1 MEHIRNLVNLF
12 RDKHPGLKAREELF
26 DHMEQ
31 TFLPHLLRLLQ
42 KDNTLLSEV
51 DLFPGIKV
59 EWEGTDDQWK
69 KLHMAILYSVL
80 HGDPKEKF
88 GTLFD
93 SIKKAI
99 PGMGG
104 ADSTNQTDEIQKILE
119 DEETKGAMAEILELI
134 MSTRLVS
141 LVGDILQNL
150 SLEDLNINLDNPES
164 LLEMLR
170 NPQEHAGLTEL
181 MDRAKQILEDRVTSG
196 KINPQELRRDIEMIR
211 AKFQSS
217 FGKYL
222 NEAILGEDSGNTTGN
237 TAQQI
242 LSNHPD
248 ARRARMLARLQKRQ
262 QQKVR
267 TTK

>member
-12 RDKHPGLKAREELF
+12 REKHAGLKAREELF
-26 DHMEQ
+26 EHLEQ
-31 TFLPHLLRLLQ
+31 TFLPHLLRVLQ

-69 KLHMAILYSVL
+69 KLHMALLYSVL

-88 GTLFD
+88 GSLID
-93 SIKKAI
+93 AVKKAI

-104 ADSTNQTDEIQKILE
+104 AEGQADEIQKILE
-119 DEETKGAMAEILELI
+119 DEDTKGALSEILELI

-141 LVGDILQNL
+141 LVGEIFQSL
-150 SLEDLNINLDNPES
+150 SFDDLNIDLENPES
-164 LLEMLR
+164 VLEMLR
-170 NPQEHAGLTEL
+170 NPQEHAGLNQMME
-181 MDRAKQILEDRVTSG
+181 RAKNMLEEKVKTG

-222 NEAILGEDSGNTTGN
+222 NEAILGDDGADRTGN
-237 TAQQI
+237 TSQQI

-248 ARRARMLARLQKRQ
+248 ARRARMLARLQKK
-262 QQKVR
+262 QKVR
-267 TTK
+267 PSK